1 MAWQSAVD
9 VILKNEPDIKIVPVS
24 MPNLT
29 FTMSVYSV
37 LTSCEVASNFGR
49 YDGIRYGFNDCSSHT
64 NPNTTTSNPNFEKTI
79 TQNRNESLGKI
90 VKSRIVSGNY
100 FLLKE

>member
-1 MAWQSAVD
+1 
-9 VILKNEPDIKIVPVS
+9 

-49 YDGIRYGFNDCSSHT
+49 YDGIRYGFN
-64 NPNTTTSNPNFEKTI
+64 SNVGSRDLTDNFERAI
-79 TQNRNESLGKI
+79 TKNRDESLGRI
-90 VKSRIVSGNY
+90 VKSRICSGNY
-100 FLLKE
+100 FLLKEYLFFDKFL